1 MQLRSELDTA
11 KSSQQHSGQS
21 LQGSNGAEPQPNM
34 GSNGLQLKADALH
47 GNVLDD
53 RLLAKVIRC
62 LVPSQVL
69 PYKLTTWKDV

>member
-11 KSSQQHSGQS
+11 KSSGQS